1 MITLT
6 ATPDKNN
13 NGMWYFT
20 CPLHGTPDEPFEHH
34 FREPSSVALAIDT
47 LKSHMDDKH
56 PGVKVRIQIN
66 GKHII
71 HTTYTATT
79 VVQTKGDLL

>member
-1 MITLT
+1 MMYTLT
-6 ATPDKNN
+6 ATPSKRD
-13 NGMWYFT
+13 NGMWKFT
-20 CPLHGTPDEPFEHH
+20 CPLHGTVGYN
-34 FREPSSVALAIDT
+34 FREPSNAALAIDT

-56 PGVKVRIQIN
+56 PGIKVRIQIN
-66 GKHII
+66 GQYTV